1 MALKKTAEAKSAS
14 VFRDIDRCVAAI
26 ILYPISSKE
35 EAKNAAMENLVKIY
49 TKGNDA
55 IRQHLLSVVQENVA
69 HVYDMKVIQT
79 YEVCR
84 IKTPKAN
91 PGTIKSGVY
100 RAMFDYNS
108 STEGI
113 VELIGL
119 LGELNGHE
127 AAKLLTRL
135 FSHFCS
141 VNSEADRMLRNSV
154 IEALGE
160 SNSSYSLNALIEYA
174 RLTDNDTL
182 FGRLVSSLAVWNE
195 KIDSLD
201 LPAEKKLELKDELKF
216 LMAKEEKP
224 TQYG

>member
-1 MALKKTAEAKSAS
+1 MVAKKASEAKTASIFREIDKS
-14 VFRDIDRCVAAI
+14 VAAI

-35 EAKNAAMENLVKIY
+35 EAKNAAMDNLVKIFS
-49 TKGNDA
+49 KGNDA
-55 IRQHLLSVVQENVA
+55 VRQHLLSVIQENVA
-69 HVYDMKVIQT
+69 QVYDMKVIQT
-79 YEVCR
+79 YEVC
-84 IKTPKAN
+84 KTKNPKAA
-91 PGTIKSGVY
+91 PGAIKAGVY
-100 RAMFDYNS
+100 RSIFDYNS

-119 LGELNGHE
+119 LGEFKGHE

-141 VNSEADRMLRNSV
+141 VDSEANRMLRNAV
-154 IEALGE
+154 IEALGD
-160 SNSSYSLNALIEYA
+160 SNSSYALNALLEYA
-174 RLTDNDTL
+174 RLTDNDKL
-182 FGRLVSSLAVWNE
+182 FGRLVSALAVWSE

-201 LPAEKKLELKDELKF
+201 LPAEEKLELKEELKF

>member
-1 MALKKTAEAKSAS
+1 LALKKTAEAKSAS
-14 VFRDIDRCVAAI
+14 VFREIDRCVAAI

-55 IRQHLLSVVQENVA
+55 IRQHFLSVIQENIF
-69 HVYDMKVIQT
+69 YDMKVNQT
-79 YEVCR
+79 YDYCR
-84 IKTPKAN
+84 TKNPKVSPIA
-91 PGTIKSGVY
+91 IKSSVLHG
-100 RAMFDYNS
+100 MFDYNS

-113 VELIGL
+113 AELIGL

-141 VNSEADRMLRNSV
+141 VNSEADRMLRNAI
-154 IEALGE
+154 IEALGD
-160 SNSSYSLNALIEYA
+160 SNSSYSLNALITYA

-182 FGRLVSSLAVWNE
+182 FGRLVSSLAVWSE

-201 LPAEKKLELKDELKF
+201 LPAEKKLELKEELKF

>member
-1 MALKKTAEAKSAS
+1 LVLKKTAEAKSAS
-14 VFRDIDRCVAAI
+14 VFREIDRSVAAI

-55 IRQHLLSVVQENVA
+55 IRQHFLSIIQENLA
-69 HVYDMKVIQT
+69 QVYDMKAIQT
-79 YEVCR
+79 YELC
-84 IKTPKAN
+84 KTKNPKAA
-91 PGTIKSGVY
+91 PGTIKASVY
-100 RAMFDYNS
+100 RGMFDYNS

-119 LGELNGHE
+119 LGELKGHE

-135 FSHFCS
+135 FSNFCS
-141 VNSEADRMLRNSV
+141 ADSETNRMLRNAV
-154 IEALGE
+154 IEALGD
-160 SNSSYSLNALIEYA
+160 SNSSYALNALLEYA
-174 RLTDNDTL
+174 KLTDNDKL
-182 FGRLVSSLAVWNE
+182 FGRLVSALAVWSE

-201 LPAEKKLELKDELKF
+201 IPAEEKMELKEELKF